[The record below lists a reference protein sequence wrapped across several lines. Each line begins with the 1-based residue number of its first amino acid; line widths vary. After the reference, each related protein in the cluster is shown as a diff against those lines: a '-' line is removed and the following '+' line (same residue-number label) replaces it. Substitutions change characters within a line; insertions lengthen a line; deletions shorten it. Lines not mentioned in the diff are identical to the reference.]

1 MTTRGLLVGSMLALV
16 GAYAAQQGVD
26 RQSDGPL
33 RPRVEIGSNVRVSDA
48 GISHVEPYI
57 AAHPTDAGS
66 LVIVGSR
73 DDGRVVV
80 AEGFVTSDAGR
91 TWTARRLP
99 EVATFGLSVDNWV
112 AFGADGVAYLSTLGS
127 RIPGQTWG
135 GILVYRST
143 DRGRSWEGP
152 AVLPGNSY
160 DRPSLATGGSA
171 MAPRLFVSVLV
182 RGSDRRVFQNPVEG
196 DGVAVLVSVDSARSF
211 TRLAFIAPDN
221 LAHQGY
227 VPAVLPDGSLLIPY
241 VDYPVMTHDELA
253 AMRRDPA
260 QARFNAARLY
270 VAPSPDGGRTF
281 GLPRFISDVPRMFG
295 GPAELAVDTS
305 SGAFRG
311 RVYAAWNGG
320 TEDRRDVTVARSSDG
335 GRHWT
340 KAHMRAAGAGAAHF
354 ASLAVSR
361 QGTVGVMWLQHE
373 DSLERR
379 ECYRIYFAASADGG
393 ASFTEPVVVSDA
405 VSCPTSEGNPRT
417 LERWVR
423 GTDYLGMAAGA
434 DGRFHPVWVDARTGV
449 FEVYTAALRVAR

>member
-1 MTTRGLLVGSMLALV
+1 MSWSCLLAGGILALV
-16 GAYAAQQGVD
+16 GAYAAPQGAE
-26 RQSDGPL
+26 RQSDGPSQ
-33 RPRVEIGSNVRVSDA
+33 RRIAVGPNVRVSEP
-48 GISHVEPYI
+48 GVSHVEPYI
-57 AAHPTDAGS
+57 AAHPKDAGS

-80 AEGFVTSDAGR
+80 AEGFVSSDAGR
-91 TWTARRLP
+91 TWSACRLP
-99 EVATFGLSVDNWV
+99 EVATFGQSVDNWV

-152 AVLPGNSY
+152 TVLPGNSY
-160 DRPSLATGGSA
+160 DRPSLAAGGNA
-171 MAPRLFVSVLV
+171 AAPRLFVSVLAM
-182 RGSDRRVFQNPVEG
+182 GSDRRVFPTPVEG
-196 DGVAVLVSVDSARSF
+196 DGVAVLVSDDNARSF

-241 VDYPVMTHDELA
+241 IDYPVMTHDELA
-253 AMRRDPA
+253 DMRRDPA
-260 QARFNAARLY
+260 QARFNATRLF
-270 VAPSPDGGRTF
+270 VVPSPDGGRTF
-281 GLPRFISDVPRMFG
+281 GLPRFVADVPRMFG

-320 TEDRRDVTVARSSDG
+320 TEERRDVTVARSSDG
-335 GRHWT
+335 GRGWT
-340 KAHMRAAGAGAAHF
+340 KTQMRAPGAGAAHF

-361 QGTVGVMWLQHE
+361 QGVVGVTWLQHE
-373 DSLERR
+373 DPVERR

-405 VSCPTSEGNPRT
+405 VSCPTPEGNPRT
-417 LERWVR
+417 LGRWVR

-434 DGRFHPVWVDARTGV
+434 DGTFHPVWVDARSGV
-449 FEVYTAALRVAR
+449 FEVYTAALRVAP